1 MFNRDF
7 NGAVKEISAKEFH
20 STGLLLVIN
29 NILHLFGF
37 AIVYDTENDRL
48 YPAMCKFRGFDEK
61 SIDRSTKKI
70 YAYLDENLDNIR
82 KDVDY

>member
-7 NGAVKEISAKEFH
+7 EGMIKEISAKEFH

-37 AIVYDTENDRL
+37 AIAYDSDNDRL

-61 SIDRSTKKI
+61 SIDNSTKRI
-70 YAYLDENLDNIR
+70 YNYLNENLNNIE
-82 KDVDY
+82 KDVED